1 MCGGAVSVL
10 DPEFSIPVWSAE
22 AAAQPPPPRVE
33 PSGPRPCQ
41 LSGLVTRRL
50 SPSRFK
56 GPRPCQL
63 WGLVGPA
70 GDSETLSESV
80 QGTAPLS
87 ATGADHPGCPSCDFH
102 AC

>member
-1 MCGGAVSVL
+1 MRGGAVSVL
-10 DPEFSIPVWSAE
+10 EPEFSIQVWSAG
-22 AAAQPPPPRVE
+22 AAAQPLQRVK
-33 PSGPRPCQ
+33 PSGSRLCQ
-41 LSGLVTRRL
+41 LS
-50 SPSRFK
+50 
-56 GPRPCQL
+56 
-63 WGLVGPA
+63 GLVGPA